1 MLSSA
6 PVPGDVSSRGANRE
20 ICSLSGGL
28 ITVGMVVSRLGV
40 VVVDGV
46 EAKDFGLSAGASAV
60 NSAGVAGMGEP
71 RRLPRCSGIEAVV
84 IGGARS
90 TGGWAL
96 TWGSVQSSVLTRQ
109 YGSLR

>member
-6 PVPGDVSSRGANRE
+6 P
-20 ICSLSGGL
+20 
-28 ITVGMVVSRLGV
+28 VSRLGV
-40 VVVDGV
+40 VVVDGI

-71 RRLPRCSGIEAVV
+71 RRLPRCSGIDSVV

-90 TGGWAL
+90 TGGWGIARL
-96 TWGSVQSSVLTRQ
+96 
-109 YGSLR
+109 LRMERPLMVYCGDHG